1 MVTALRRGGLS
12 HGGRADKEGRRR
24 QKRIVPAEPVKP
36 LMKATL
42 ASRGATYSL

>member
-1 MVTALRRGGLS
+1 MVVALRRGGLS
-12 HGGRADKEGRRR
+12 HGGRIKKKRG

-42 ASRGATYSL
+42 ASRGAIYSL